1 MDIPKEFALKKFILP
16 FLMPF
21 FVFSEGGVREVAH
34 HTYPIEMEAKG
45 LVWRL
50 SGVDHFRFRLFSV
63 FTGALYSS
71 AASPKARRL
80 VFTYTR
86 NLEADT
92 LVEQGMR
99 VLRTAKPEAEIE
111 ARQPLID
118 TVNAAYRDVSR
129 GDRYIFT
136 VIPDRGTW
144 LHLNE
149 EEILFVG
156 DADFGLWYLDI
167 WLGDDPMSVSLR
179 NALLEGIGKD

>member
-1 MDIPKEFALKKFILP
+1 MIKYFLLFFAL
-16 FLMPF
+16 
-21 FVFSEGGVREVAH
+21 SESGVREVANH
-34 HTYPIEMEAKG
+34 AYPIEMETKE

-50 SGVDHFRFRLFSV
+50 SGADHFRFRLFSV
-63 FTGALYSS
+63 FTGALYFSD
-71 AASPKARRL
+71 ASPNARRL

-86 NLEADT
+86 NLEAVT

-99 VLRTAKPEAEIE
+99 VLRAAKPAAEIE
-111 ARQPLID
+111 ARQSLID

-179 NALLEGIGKD
+179 NALLEGIGTD